1 MSGFL
6 SSRDA
11 ALLRRLTEFG
21 LNVSPTKLAR
31 WRRAGLIP
39 RPAGRTRGFVP
50 TDAIPEEEVE
60 QAAACA
66 RLLAGGV
73 RSLDEARVRL
83 YAAGWELEH
92 AKVAASFRRR
102 AARVLERERA
112 AATAKRKAPVPAERI
127 ARDLRRIGGDVGA
140 VSVFD
145 PETEEHRPSVS
156 LYRAVRA
163 RALAGDPDVPEE
175 ARWLADVPAKLEAAP
190 DERICRALRQ
200 VYVLYARAREDL
212 LVRATIDYLCEPA
225 SPWWALLR
233 PPPRT
238 PDGAAPPLF

>member
-1 MSGFL
+1 MAYRL

-11 ALLRRLTEFG
+11 ALLRRLAALG
-21 LNVSPTKLAR
+21 LDASPTRLAR

-50 TDAIPEEEVE
+50 TDAIPDEEVAR
-60 QAAACA
+60 AAACA

-92 AKVAASFRRR
+92 AQVAASFRRR
-102 AARVLERERA
+102 ATRVLELERA
-112 AATAKRKAPVPAERI
+112 AATAKRKAPVPADRI

-140 VSVFD
+140 ISVFD
-145 PETEEHRPSVS
+145 REAEEYRPSVS

-163 RALAGDPDVPEE
+163 RALAGDLGVPEE
-175 ARWLADVPAKLEAAP
+175 ARWLAAVPAKLEAAP
-190 DERICRALRQ
+190 DERICEGLRQ
-200 VYVLYARAREDL
+200 VYIYARAREDL
-212 LVRATIDYLCEPA
+212 LVPAVIDYLCEPA
-225 SPWWALLR
+225 SPWWAL
-233 PPPRT
+233 PPAS
-238 PDGAAPPLF
+238 AADA